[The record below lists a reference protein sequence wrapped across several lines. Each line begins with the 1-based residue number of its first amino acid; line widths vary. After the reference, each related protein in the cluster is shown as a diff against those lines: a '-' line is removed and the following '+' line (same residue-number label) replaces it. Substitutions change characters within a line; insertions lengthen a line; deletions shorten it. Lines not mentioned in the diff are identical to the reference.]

1 MRSSR
6 RGGRSSAAAVAAAA
20 VVAVVLAALLVRSL
34 WTSGASVPPDF
45 GARPP
50 AQPPAAGHSSGV
62 HDGGP
67 GEAENA
73 SGPAPEPT
81 ALRVPRVSLDA
92 QVVSVGVAH
101 DGSVEI
107 PGDAGQAGWYRYGPA
122 PGARAGSA
130 VLVGHVDDRTGRLG
144 AFAKLYRVR
153 KGDAVTVA
161 RRDAPP
167 ARYQVTA
174 REVVDRKRLPEEV
187 FRRHGR
193 PVLTLVTCAPPYDR
207 EHGGY
212 QRNLLVYAVP
222 VQEPGPGRGSPAQNS

>member
-1 MRSSR
+1 MGSSR
-6 RGGRSSAAAVAAAA
+6 RGGRSAAAAEAAAA
-20 VVAVVLAALLVRSL
+20 VVAVVLAALLVWSP
-34 WTSGASVPPDF
+34 WPSGDSVPPDF
-45 GARPP
+45 GARPQ
-50 AQPPAAGHSSGV
+50 AQEPAAEHSFEA

-67 GEAENA
+67 GEAQKP

-92 QVVSVGVAH
+92 RVLGVGVED
-101 DGSVEI
+101 DGTVEV
-107 PGDAGQAGWYRYGPA
+107 PGNAGQAGWYRYGPA

-130 VLVGHVDDRTGRLG
+130 VLIGHVDDRTGSLG
-144 AFAKLYRVR
+144 AFAKLYEVR
-153 KGDAVTVA
+153 RGDAVTVA

-167 ARYQVTA
+167 VRYEVTA
-174 REVVDRKRLPEEV
+174 REMVDGDSLPEEV

-207 EHGGY
+207 ERGGY

-222 VQEPGPGRGSPAQNS
+222 VR